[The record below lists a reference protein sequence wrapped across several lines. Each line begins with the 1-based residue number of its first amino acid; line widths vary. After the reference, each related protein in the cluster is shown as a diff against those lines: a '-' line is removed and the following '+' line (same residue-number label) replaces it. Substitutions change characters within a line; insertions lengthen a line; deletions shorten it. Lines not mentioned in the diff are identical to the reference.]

1 MSSTPS
7 LYYPDYLQ
15 LQKLLDAQDLE
26 SAKLG
31 TTAHDEMLFI
41 IVHQAYELW
50 FKQILWEMDAVQ
62 ALFDHQVVEEWEV
75 GKAVTHLDRIIVIQR
90 VLIDQISVLETMTP
104 LDFLDFRDY
113 LIPASGFQSLQ
124 FRLIENKLGMRPRQR
139 LMIGETPYK
148 ARFKE
153 EDRAVLKASEAESSL
168 FDLINRWLGRTP
180 FLNFGDFDFWQ
191 AYREAVD
198 AMLAKDRRS
207 IEDNPTLLPEKKE
220 AQLASLEATAEQFEA
235 LFDAQ
240 KYQILLENGTFRLS
254 HKALQAAL
262 LINLYRDEPILQ
274 LPFRFLA
281 ALMDI
286 DENFTMWR
294 YRHALMVLR
303 MIGRK
308 IGTGGSTGHD
318 YLRHTAEEH
327 KVFSDLFRLSTFYIP
342 RSALP
347 ALPESVRQAMG
358 FRYSGA

>member
-7 LYYPDYLQ
+7 LYYRDYLQ
-15 LQKLLDAQDLE
+15 LEKLLGAQDLE
-26 SAKLG
+26 SARQG

-62 ALFDHQVVEEWEV
+62 ARFDQQVVDEREV

-90 VLIDQISVLETMTP
+90 VLIDQIDVLETMTP

-124 FRLIENKLGMRPRQR
+124 FRLIENRLGMRPRQR

-153 EDRAVLKASEAESSL
+153 EDREVLKASEAEPSL

-180 FLNFGDFDFWQ
+180 FLHFGDFDFWQ

-198 AMLAKDRRS
+198 AMLAQDRRS
-207 IEDNPTLLPEKKE
+207 IENNPTLLPEKKE
-220 AQLASLEATAEQFEA
+220 AQLASLEATTEQFEA
-235 LFDAQ
+235 LFDAE
-240 KYQILLENGTFRLS
+240 KYQGLLEDGTFHLS

-274 LPFRFLA
+274 LPFRLLA

-286 DENFTMWR
+286 DENFTKWR

-318 YLRHTAEEH
+318 YLRQTAEEH

-347 ALPESVRQAMG
+347 ALPASVRQAMG
-358 FRYSGA
+358 FRYSGG